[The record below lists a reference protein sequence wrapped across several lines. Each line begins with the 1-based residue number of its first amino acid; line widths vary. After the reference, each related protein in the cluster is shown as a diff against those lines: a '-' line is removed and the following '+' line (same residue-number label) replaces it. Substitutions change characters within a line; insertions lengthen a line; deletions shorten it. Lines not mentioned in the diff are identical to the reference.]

1 MNEIRKERDNLKLD
15 KNELIIKQAKEIED
29 ERNIRR
35 TLNSDNDKLKFRVR
49 CLEDD
54 LQK

>member
-1 MNEIRKERDNLKLD
+1 MKLD
-15 KNELIIKQAKEIED
+15 KNDLIIKQAKELED

-35 TLNSDNDKLKFRVR
+35 SLNTDTEKMKFRIK

-54 LQK
+54 L